1 MSKNS
6 VYFSLSDVDGKR
18 EAKELKKGIGSMR
31 GVLSVSV
38 NSQKNNIAVDYDSSG
53 VNPEQIEEKINELG
67 WKISSS
73 KEQDHIM

>member
-18 EAKELKKGIGSMR
+18 GAKELKKSIGSMR

>member
-1 MSKNS
+1 
-6 VYFSLSDVDGKR
+6 
-18 EAKELKKGIGSMR
+18 MR